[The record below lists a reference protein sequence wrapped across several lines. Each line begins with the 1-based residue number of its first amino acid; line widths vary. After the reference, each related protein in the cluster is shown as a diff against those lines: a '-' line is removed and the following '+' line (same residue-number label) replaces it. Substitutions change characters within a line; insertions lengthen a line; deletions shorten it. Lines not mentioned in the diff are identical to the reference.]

1 MDTTFVNVEDSPY
14 IITNTINRV
23 AINISKI
30 DLFKSVTIT
39 ASLYNDKKLLAN
51 KIITLTGAEYDA
63 WGNSDQYIIDIT
75 LEKLGLKEK
84 SGVTVSF

>member
-1 MDTTFVNVEDSPY
+1 MDTTFINVEDSPY

-30 DLFKSVTIT
+30 DLFKSVTIA
-39 ASLYNDKKLLAN
+39 ASLYNDKKLLTN

-63 WGNSDQYIIDIT
+63 WGNNDQYIIDIT

-84 SGVTVSF
+84 SGITVSF

>member
-30 DLFKSVTIT
+30 DLFKSVTIA

-63 WGNSDQYIIDIT
+63 WGNNDQYIIDIT